1 MKLFP
6 FVVRVYGI
14 CYDQERGILVS
25 DEFIYGQYICKFP
38 GGGLQFGEGTIDC
51 LKREMMEEAG
61 QEFEVLEHFYTT
73 DFFVPSA
80 FDADVQVLSIYYFIR
95 PLQPLKIK
103 ISGKGNL
110 KLIDP
115 PKIDFPPDFETYD
128 PKVNA
133 NVNARK
139 TRYYRT
145 GHPANQVPHDSEP
158 RRLTLEIPAPISP
171 PCSSTRSTPWR
182 SAPVVARTQV
192 PSLDQRFARLL
203 VAGPR

>member
-103 ISGKGNL
+103 ISDKAF
-110 KLIDP
+110 
-115 PKIDFPPDFETYD
+115 DFPELKPDVQSFRWINLAELS
-128 PKVNA
+128 
-133 NVNARK
+133 
-139 TRYYRT
+139 
-145 GHPANQVPHDSEP
+145 ANQFS
-158 RRLTLEIPAPISP
+158 LPI
-171 PCSSTRSTPWR
+171 
-182 SAPVVARTQV
+182 
-192 PSLDQRFARLL
+192 DQRVAELLHDFFAE
-203 VAGPR
+203 